1 MLAACLRKGSIV
13 INRVVARFYNGA
25 RVGEPFAL
33 GVQIGP
39 WNTHTQFER
48 VHHLARRNPLAGAVR
63 TQL

>member
-25 RVGEPFAL
+25 RVGEPFAP

-39 WNTHTQFER
+39 RNTHARFER
-48 VHHLARRNPLAGAVR
+48 VHLHRAM
-63 TQL
+63 